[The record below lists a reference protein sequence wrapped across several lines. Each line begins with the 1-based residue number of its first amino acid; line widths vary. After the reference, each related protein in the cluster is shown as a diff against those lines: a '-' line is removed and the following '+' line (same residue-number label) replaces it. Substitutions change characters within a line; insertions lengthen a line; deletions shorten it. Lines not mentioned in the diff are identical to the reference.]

1 VVLVNEHPPG
11 GSVLPGMK
19 IKFVYMRIFY
29 IFATTNKQP
38 TQMTTTLNL
47 LTPKGKRV
55 VTKAPTNSIAVANI
69 TEGDGSPCP
78 SEYVEEELYH
88 LRLMLGRMRLDTN
101 VVSIQ
106 VTDHCSMNYILLKED
121 TLDNRIVAKN
131 LANEFCRSAEFL
143 YTI

>member
-1 VVLVNEHPPG
+1 
-11 GSVLPGMK
+11 
-19 IKFVYMRIFY
+19 
-29 IFATTNKQP
+29 
-38 TQMTTTLNL
+38 MTTTLNL

-69 TEGDGSPCP
+69 TEGDDSPCP